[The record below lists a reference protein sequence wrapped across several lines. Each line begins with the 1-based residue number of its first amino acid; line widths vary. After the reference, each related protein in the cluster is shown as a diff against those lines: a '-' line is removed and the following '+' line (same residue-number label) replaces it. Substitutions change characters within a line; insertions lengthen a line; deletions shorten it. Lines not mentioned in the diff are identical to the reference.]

1 MISYLNSKKI
11 LKEGIIKIK
20 DESILSNNS
29 FNRISSSNV
38 YSKFDYPSGNNAAF
52 DGYAINSKDTRNL
65 NKDKFKAFKII
76 GSIAAGRQPFKKKI
90 KKFEAVE
97 IMTGGIIPKGFDT
110 IIPNEQIKY
119 YPDNKTRK
127 YILINRGVDSY
138 NHVRFAGSD
147 YKKKELIIKKN
158 TIILPNHILALKTL
172 GIKKIKV
179 KKKINIL
186 FFSTGNEISNS
197 DKIPNWKVRNSN
209 SHYIKN
215 LEGNFLFHFK
225 NGGILKDNHRK
236 IFKMKL
242 KKMLNSKIDI
252 IVTSGAVSA
261 GKYDFI
267 PDIVKTFKLSNYFK
281 SVAIRPGKPVLFAK
295 IKNKQKAVFGLPGNP
310 ISSAACFRFFVYPY
324 ISNILGCSEE
334 KPIKAILKNE
344 FTKTKNFTRF
354 AKSELSTTKNGK
366 IEVKILKGQESFR
379 IKSFVK
385 SNIWALLPSGKSK
398 FRKGEI
404 IDCYIANFPNQT
416 LIL

>member
-20 DESILSNNS
+20 DESILSINS

-119 YPDNKTRK
+119 YPDNKMRK

-147 YKKKELIIKKN
+147 YKKKELIIKQN

-197 DKIPNWKVRNSN
+197 DTIPNWKVRNSN
-209 SHYIKN
+209 SHYIK
-215 LEGNFLFHFK
+215 
-225 NGGILKDNHRK
+225 I
-236 IFKMKL
+236 
-242 KKMLNSKIDI
+242 
-252 IVTSGAVSA
+252 
-261 GKYDFI
+261 
-267 PDIVKTFKLSNYFK
+267 
-281 SVAIRPGKPVLFAK
+281 
-295 IKNKQKAVFGLPGNP
+295 
-310 ISSAACFRFFVYPY
+310 
-324 ISNILGCSEE
+324 
-334 KPIKAILKNE
+334 
-344 FTKTKNFTRF
+344 
-354 AKSELSTTKNGK
+354 
-366 IEVKILKGQESFR
+366 
-379 IKSFVK
+379 
-385 SNIWALLPSGKSK
+385 
-398 FRKGEI
+398 
-404 IDCYIANFPNQT
+404 
-416 LIL
+416 